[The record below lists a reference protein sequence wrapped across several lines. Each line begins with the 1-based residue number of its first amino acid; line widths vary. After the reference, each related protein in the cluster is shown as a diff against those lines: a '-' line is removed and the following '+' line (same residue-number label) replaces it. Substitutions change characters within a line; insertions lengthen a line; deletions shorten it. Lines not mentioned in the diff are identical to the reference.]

1 VATVWEQ
8 GNLQNWRK
16 EEKMKKRILMAVSI
30 SAILV
35 LSLAG
40 SVYAAAAS
48 LSNPG
53 FETGD
58 TTGWTET
65 IPSGGSI
72 NVVTSYV
79 TDLSNTWTAKDGDYF
94 AVLKTD
100 GAGSST
106 ALSQSV
112 TVMNGDTI
120 SGWAFFDA
128 RDGLPWDD
136 DAAVVILDETLA
148 IVDVPFYA
156 DVEMVGNYGDKPWT
170 AWSYTFTADGT
181 YTVEARITNYG
192 DDLGDSRM
200 GFDIDFMPAVS
211 TSLLSGP
218 ATVEVGELASWDIEV
233 TICPHEDYGSDDVI
247 VQGGIG
253 SDLVV
258 TEVLVDGTP
267 YYPTVPGG
275 SGWVQNPDKKWEMTY
290 ACGDVTLRTNGKSNK
305 ASATVATWDVGDLDA
320 GEACQSIVITFETG
334 LNPKGYHE
342 FTSPDELGHELDG
355 GLSATFW
362 YDDVEYETPETEPWT
377 VIVTGDED

>member
-1 VATVWEQ
+1 MWQ
-8 GNLQNWRK
+8 QYGNREIFKTGEKEN
-16 EEKMKKRILMAVSI
+16 EEKMKKRVLVAVSI

-58 TTGWTET
+58 TTSWTET

-112 TVMNGDTI
+112 TVMTGDTI

-128 RDGLPWDD
+128 RDELPWDD
-136 DAAVVILDETLA
+136 DSAVVILDETLA

-156 DVEMVGNYGDKPWT
+156 DVEGVGDYGDTPWT

-181 YTVEARITNYG
+181 YIVEARITNFG

-218 ATVEVGELASWDIEV
+218 DTVEVGELASWDIEV
-233 TICPHEDYGSDDVI
+233 TICPHEDYSSDDVI

-253 SDLVV
+253 ADLVV
-258 TEVLVDGTP
+258 TAINGAPVL
-267 YYPTVPGG
+267 YPM
-275 SGWVQNPDKKWEMTY
+275 DKKTSQTV
-290 ACGDVTLRTNGKSNK
+290 GDVTLSKKGGKMG
-305 ASATVATWDVGDLDA
+305 ATIVTWDVGDLTA
-320 GEACQSIVITFETG
+320 GGACQSIVITFQTG
-334 LNPKGYHE
+334 LNPKDKQE
-342 FTSPDELGHELDG
+342 FTSPDDSHELDG
-355 GLSATFW
+355 GFSATFW
-362 YDDVEYETPETEPWT
+362 YDEEYETPETEPQT
-377 VIVTGDED
+377 VVVTGDDD